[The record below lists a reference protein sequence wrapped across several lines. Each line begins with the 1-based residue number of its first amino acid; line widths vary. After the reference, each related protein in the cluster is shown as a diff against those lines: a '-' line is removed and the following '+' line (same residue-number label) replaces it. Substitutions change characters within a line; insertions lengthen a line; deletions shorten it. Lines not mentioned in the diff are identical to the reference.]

1 MFESR
6 DSTHPGYSSHATL
19 PLTLPSHF
27 YHGATELAISAHY
40 FKHLCIISPL
50 TQEILPL
57 ASCRSSLFPLDYL
70 SRCTDINSS
79 SSKFDALI
87 CHQGK
92 HCEEEKDVTLLWPS
106 TGANAKALKKNR
118 LENEV
123 QTLLLEITQKKLS
136 FGSRD
141 WTSLA
146 LFFKTLFCIFLL
158 HYDKTLRN
166 IFNKILHI
174 NP

>member
-106 TGANAKALKKNR
+106 TGANAKALKKTDLKTKCRPCYLKLLKRNCR
-118 LENEV
+118 LDRATGHRWRCFLKHFSV
-123 QTLLLEITQKKLS
+123 SFYYIMTKL
-136 FGSRD
+136 
-141 WTSLA
+141 
-146 LFFKTLFCIFLL
+146 
-158 HYDKTLRN
+158 
-166 IFNKILHI
+166 
-174 NP
+174 